1 MTMVRDWDPVVGLSS
16 CPSVVSRLPV
26 GATEEQLHRGPGAGR
41 APHPHCGQVGNTR
54 SSFPQWI
61 NPHPPCDPHP
71 FVLEQE
77 EDEEN
82 LYSSIQQLRDRTSE
96 LSSQV
101 SSYERTNN
109 CDSRYQQRLD
119 ELRAAQERL
128 MELTEVRNRK

>member
-1 MTMVRDWDPVVGLSS
+1 MPRQVAQAAWETWNKGDQLFGVS
-16 CPSVVSRLPV
+16 CP
-26 GATEEQLHRGPGAGR
+26 
-41 APHPHCGQVGNTR
+41 PHQPHTL
-54 SSFPQWI
+54 
-61 NPHPPCDPHP
+61 
-71 FVLEQE
+71 VLEQE

-82 LYSSIQQLRDRTSE
+82 LYSSIQQLRDRASE

-101 SSYERTNN
+101 SGYERTNG

>member
-1 MTMVRDWDPVVGLSS
+1 MPRQVAQAAWEAWNKGNQHLGVS
-16 CPSVVSRLPV
+16 CPPH
-26 GATEEQLHRGPGAGR
+26 QLH
-41 APHPHCGQVGNTR
+41 TL
-54 SSFPQWI
+54 
-61 NPHPPCDPHP
+61 
-71 FVLEQE
+71 VLEQE

-82 LYSSIQQLRDRTSE
+82 LYSSIQQLRDRASE

-101 SSYERTNN
+101 SSYERTNG

>member
-1 MTMVRDWDPVVGLSS
+1 MAQAAWGTPCLSFPSQSKGEQHLGVS
-16 CPSVVSRLPV
+16 CP
-26 GATEEQLHRGPGAGR
+26 
-41 APHPHCGQVGNTR
+41 PHQHHTLL
-54 SSFPQWI
+54 S
-61 NPHPPCDPHP
+61 
-71 FVLEQE
+71 EQE

-82 LYSSIQQLRDRTSE
+82 LYSSIQQLRDRASE

-101 SSYERTNN
+101 SSYERTNG

>member
-1 MTMVRDWDPVVGLSS
+1 MAQAAWGTLCLSFPSRSKGEQHPGVS
-16 CPSVVSRLPV
+16 CP
-26 GATEEQLHRGPGAGR
+26 THQ
-41 APHPHCGQVGNTR
+41 PHTL
-54 SSFPQWI
+54 
-61 NPHPPCDPHP
+61 
-71 FVLEQE
+71 VLEQE

-82 LYSSIQQLRDRTSE
+82 LYSSIQQLRDRASE

-101 SSYERTNN
+101 SSYERTNG